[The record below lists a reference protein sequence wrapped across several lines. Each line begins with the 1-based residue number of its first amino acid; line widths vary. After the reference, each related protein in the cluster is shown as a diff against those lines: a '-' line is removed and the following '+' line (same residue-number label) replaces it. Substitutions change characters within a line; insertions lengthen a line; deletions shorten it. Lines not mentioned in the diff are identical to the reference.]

1 MIKLLSDSQNKKG
14 IIVIQIMIREI
25 VVSRFDLQDR
35 VIIVT
40 GASGGIGTEIS
51 RECASAGAKV
61 VLAGR
66 TEKTLVALSN
76 DLNGADSFVVSTD
89 VTDPES
95 VKNLIVSTVK
105 KFGRVDVIINNV
117 GGSATMCEPEET
129 PYDVWSRM
137 IDVNLSSTFYCC
149 IEAGKQMIKQKSGK
163 IINISSTA
171 GTKGNPGMLHYSA
184 AKAGVLSLT
193 NNLAFKWAEH
203 NINVNAVFP
212 GLIATPNMIKW
223 GVIPADVDEDGNHV
237 PRLTRPPGPADVAH
251 LCRFLASEAADLITG
266 EAIPVRSWEKAD
278 RFWI

>member
-1 MIKLLSDSQNKKG
+1 MS
-14 IIVIQIMIREI
+14 ETT
-25 VVSRFDLQDR
+25 VSKFDLQDK

-40 GASGGIGTEIS
+40 GAAGGIGTEIS
-51 RECASAGAKV
+51 RECADAGAKV

-66 TEKTLVALSN
+66 TEETLVALSN
-76 DLNGADSFVVSTD
+76 DLNGEDSFVLKTD

-95 VKNLIVSTVK
+95 VKNLIASTVE

-117 GGSATMCEPEET
+117 GGSAAMCEPEET

-203 NINVNAVFP
+203 NINVNAVVP

-223 GVIPADVDEDGNHV
+223 GVISADVDDDGNHV
-237 PRLTRPPGPADVAH
+237 PRLTRPPGPSDVAN

-278 RFWI
+278 RFWT